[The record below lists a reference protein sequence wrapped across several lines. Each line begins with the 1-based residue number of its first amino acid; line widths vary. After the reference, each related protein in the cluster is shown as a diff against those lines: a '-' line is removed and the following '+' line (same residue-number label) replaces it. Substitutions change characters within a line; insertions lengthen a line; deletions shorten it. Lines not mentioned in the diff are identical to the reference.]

1 MLAGAAHR
9 DEREWERTAWLA
21 ANIINVSGK
30 VAKRDVTVDKLLGR
44 KSRSAAQPA
53 QFPNDPAAA
62 FSELVRR
69 QSELEKRKA
78 NGQGDN

>member
-44 KSRSAAQPA
+44 KRTAVMPA